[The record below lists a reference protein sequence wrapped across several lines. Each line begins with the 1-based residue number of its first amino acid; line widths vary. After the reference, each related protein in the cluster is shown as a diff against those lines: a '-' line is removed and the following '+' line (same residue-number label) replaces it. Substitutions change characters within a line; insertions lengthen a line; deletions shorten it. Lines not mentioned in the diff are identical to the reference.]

1 MRTDS
6 HWAADRVTKLIVY
19 LIIKEWVELLDDLP
33 YEVTVGWYL
42 NSPFM
47 AFAPFMKPKFVP
59 PGKQ

>member
-1 MRTDS
+1 M
-6 HWAADRVTKLIVY
+6 TKLIIYV
-19 LIIKEWVELLDDLP
+19 IIKEWVELLDDLP